1 MFLFQAKRP
10 WNTSPISGWKL
21 PQGVWNLCW
30 CDSVGLP
37 TNSDMM
43 WYRTN
48 KQWLRACCIHIHFA
62 QAPTQNKQQV
72 KHWTEVA
79 LFRISFYQYTPVSPA
94 HDFHNWDWG
103 SSQMISYTNG
113 GRTGFTSAHSVAWNS
128 DLRCEIMCESSGN
141 RESLGHTGH
150 SCRPPS
156 VLGLFSGQIL
166 PFPCKQR
173 CVLHD
178 MASLRHPRRSHSLRQ
193 ARLYKQYASIQNT
206 VVTSSSY
213 LNKYQQW
220 YIICL

>member
-10 WNTSPISGWKL
+10 WNAFPIAGWKL

-48 KQWLRACCIHIHFA
+48 KQWLRACCIHIQFA

-79 LFRISFYQYTPVSPA
+79 LFGISFYQYTPVSPA

-113 GRTGFTSAHSVAWNS
+113 ENWLHFSAFCGLEFRLVMWNNVWIFSKPRVAGTYWA
-128 DLRCEIMCESSGN
+128 LMQATIGP
-141 RESLGHTGH
+141 
-150 SCRPPS
+150 RPLLWTNPS
-156 VLGLFSGQIL
+156 ISMQ
-166 PFPCKQR
+166 
-173 CVLHD
+173 
-178 MASLRHPRRSHSLRQ
+178 S
-193 ARLYKQYASIQNT
+193 T
-206 VVTSSSY
+206 VVCCMIWHHCGIPEDLTHFDKHDSTNSMHQY
-213 LNKYQQW
+213 KTQ
-220 YIICL
+220 